1 MKCACIYI
9 KWKQESRTPSL
20 RAYIHSLYNLQ
31 QQYNFEFTLG
41 RSYIKLYVM
50 CKCMFPHIYLH
61 CMQLWTHKHTLHIR
75 NSQDNHSSH
84 PLLPTLIPHFMLWV
98 ESTGHSTLFHIRA
111 CTLLCIS
118 SAIIG
123 IYFHTYEMYTRQWL
137 RVLHWMNFIWWLGKC
152 GTTLFSGV
160 VRCRLVVLNKHKN
173 NCMEFCREML
183 FHCIWLYN
191 LLLTKVP
198 IPS

>member
-1 MKCACIYI
+1 MKCACIYV
-9 KWKQESRTPSL
+9 KWKQENRTPSL

-84 PLLPTLIPHFMLWV
+84 PLLPTLIPHLILWV
-98 ESTGHSTLFHIRA
+98 QSTGHSTLFHIRA
-111 CTLLCIS
+111 CTLLCIYIVS
-118 SAIIG
+118 HHRN
-123 IYFHTYEMYTRQWL
+123 IYFRTIWNVHTAMTAGATLNEFYMVTWKMRYNIIQWGGAL
-137 RVLHWMNFIWWLGKC
+137 
-152 GTTLFSGV
+152 S
-160 VRCRLVVLNKHKN
+160 RC
-173 NCMEFCREML
+173 
-183 FHCIWLYN
+183 CIE
-191 LLLTKVP
+191 
-198 IPS
+198 